1 VRGRVSGMLL
11 SVYFFFFP
19 AASLYTAFQGLA
31 SVVKLQYS
39 FHDLGFSY
47 FIVAAYFDF

>member
-1 VRGRVSGMLL
+1 MLFF
-11 SVYFFFFP
+11 YFP
-19 AASLYTAFQGLA
+19 SASLYTALQGLA

-39 FHDLGFSY
+39 FHDFVFSL

>member
-1 VRGRVSGMLL
+1 
-11 SVYFFFFP
+11 
-19 AASLYTAFQGLA
+19 LA

-39 FHDLGFSY
+39 FHDLVFPL

>member
-1 VRGRVSGMLL
+1 ML
-11 SVYFFFFP
+11 FFFFP

-39 FHDLGFSY
+39 FHDLVFSL